1 MDEDRLITIAIY
13 TYEKAQIIKGIL
25 ENEDIPV
32 AIQNVNLIQPVISSG
47 VRVRIRERDLPH
59 ALQILEQY
67 SIFEEKDTESELQTV
82 HHPKRILIPI
92 DFSDYSLKACQIG
105 FDFAKNIDAKI
116 MLLHA
121 YFSPYFPGAIPVT
134 DAFTYEVSEDE
145 ALKQVQDRVAKEMKT
160 FTETLHNQIKEGLL
174 PDIDFDYTLREGI
187 PEDEI
192 NHFSKEYHPTLI
204 VMGTRGKNQKEID
217 LIGSVTAEVLDSTK
231 FPVFAIPEN
240 VPFTMI
246 DEVNNIA
253 FFTSFDQQDLIA
265 LDTFMRLFG
274 SFDFKIT
281 FVHMTTKQDTWNE
294 IKLAGIKDY
303 FRKQYPGREASYT
316 LIDGAG
322 FLDGVETLVRKEK
335 IDVLAIAN
343 RKRNIFAR
351 LFNPSIAH
359 KMLFHADTPLLVL
372 PS

>member
-1 MDEDRLITIAIY
+1 
-13 TYEKAQIIKGIL
+13 
-25 ENEDIPV
+25 
-32 AIQNVNLIQPVISSG
+32 
-47 VRVRIRERDLPH
+47 
-59 ALQILEQY
+59 
-67 SIFEEKDTESELQTV
+67 
-82 HHPKRILIPI
+82 
-92 DFSDYSLKACQIG
+92 
-105 FDFAKNIDAKI
+105 

-145 ALKQVQDRVAKEMKT
+145 ALKQVQDRVSKEMKT

-246 DEVNNIA
+246 DEVNNMA

>member
-105 FDFAKNIDAKI
+105 FDFAKSIDAKI

-145 ALKQVQDRVAKEMKT
+145 ALKQVQDRVSKEMKT
-160 FTETLHNQIKEGLL
+160 FT
-174 PDIDFDYTLREGI
+174 DR
-187 PEDEI
+187 
-192 NHFSKEYHPTLI
+192 
-204 VMGTRGKNQKEID
+204 
-217 LIGSVTAEVLDSTK
+217 
-231 FPVFAIPEN
+231 
-240 VPFTMI
+240 
-246 DEVNNIA
+246 
-253 FFTSFDQQDLIA
+253 
-265 LDTFMRLFG
+265 
-274 SFDFKIT
+274 
-281 FVHMTTKQDTWNE
+281 
-294 IKLAGIKDY
+294 
-303 FRKQYPGREASYT
+303 
-316 LIDGAG
+316 
-322 FLDGVETLVRKEK
+322 
-335 IDVLAIAN
+335 
-343 RKRNIFAR
+343 
-351 LFNPSIAH
+351 
-359 KMLFHADTPLLVL
+359 
-372 PS
+372 

>member
-1 MDEDRLITIAIY
+1 
-13 TYEKAQIIKGIL
+13 
-25 ENEDIPV
+25 
-32 AIQNVNLIQPVISSG
+32 
-47 VRVRIRERDLPH
+47 
-59 ALQILEQY
+59 
-67 SIFEEKDTESELQTV
+67 
-82 HHPKRILIPI
+82 
-92 DFSDYSLKACQIG
+92 
-105 FDFAKNIDAKI
+105 
-116 MLLHA
+116 
-121 YFSPYFPGAIPVT
+121 
-134 DAFTYEVSEDE
+134 
-145 ALKQVQDRVAKEMKT
+145 
-160 FTETLHNQIKEGLL
+160 
-174 PDIDFDYTLREGI
+174 
-187 PEDEI
+187 
-192 NHFSKEYHPTLI
+192 
-204 VMGTRGKNQKEID
+204 MGTRGKNQKEID

-316 LIDGAG
+316 LIDGAD

>member
-1 MDEDRLITIAIY
+1 MDKDRLITIAIY

-47 VRVRIRERDLPH
+47 VRVRIREQDLPH

-67 SIFEEKDTESELQTV
+67 AIFGDENAETAETAHV
-82 HHPKRILIPI
+82 KRILIPV
-92 DFSDYSLKACQIG
+92 DFSDYSFKACQIG
-105 FDFAKNIDAKI
+105 FDFARNIEAEV

-121 YFSPYFPGAIPVT
+121 YYSPYYPNLIPISDTFAYNEAEEEEIKRIHERVEGEMQSFVT
-134 DAFTYEVSEDE
+134 ALHKRIED
-145 ALKQVQDRVAKEMKT
+145 
-160 FTETLHNQIKEGLL
+160 GLL
-174 PDIDFDYTLREGI
+174 PEIPFDSVLRKGV

-192 NHFSKEYHPTLI
+192 LRFSKEYRPTLVI
-204 VMGTRGKNQKEID
+204 MGTRGRSQKEID

-240 VPFTMI
+240 IPFSMVDKI
-246 DEVNNIA
+246 NNIA
-253 FFTSFDQQDLIA
+253 FFTNFDQRDLIA

-274 SFDFKIT
+274 GFGFKIT
-281 FVHMTTKQDTWNE
+281 FVHISARQDAWNE
-294 IKLAGIKDY
+294 IKLAGIKSY
-303 FRKQYPGREASYT
+303 FNRQCPGRDVDYT
-316 LIDGAG
+316 LLDSTG
-322 FLDGVETLVRKEK
+322 FLEGVESLVREGK
-335 IDVLAIAN
+335 IDVLAITS

-351 LFNPSIAH
+351 LFNPSMAH
-359 KMLFHADTPLLVL
+359 KMLFHSDTPLLVL

>member
-1 MDEDRLITIAIY
+1 MDDDRLITIAIY

-25 ENEDIPV
+25 ESENIPV

-47 VRVRIRERDLPH
+47 VRVRIREKDLPH

-67 SIFEEKDTESELQTV
+67 SIFNEKEAEPDAPAV
-82 HHPKRILIPI
+82 HEKRILIPI
-92 DFSDYSLKACQIG
+92 DFSDYSFKACQIG
-105 FDFAKNIDAKI
+105 FDFAKNHDAKV
-116 MLLHA
+116 MLLHV

-134 DAFTYEVSEDE
+134 DTFTYEVTEDE
-145 ALKQVQDRVAKEMKT
+145 ALKQVQVRVKKDMKLFSEM
-160 FTETLHNQIKEGLL
+160 LHQKVKDGLL
-174 PDIDFDYTLREGI
+174 ADVKFDYTLREGI

-192 NHFSKEYHPTLI
+192 NHYCREYQPTLV
-204 VMGTRGKNQKEID
+204 VMGTRGKDQKELD
-217 LIGSVTAEVLDSTK
+217 LIGSVTAEVLDFAK

-240 VPFTMI
+240 VSFSML

-253 FFTSFDQQDLIA
+253 FFTNFDQQDLIA

-274 SFDFKIT
+274 DYKFKIT
-281 FVHMTTKQDTWNE
+281 FVHMSAKPDTWNE
-294 IKLAGIKDY
+294 IKLAGIKEY
-303 FRKQYPGREASYT
+303 FGKHYPGREANYT
-316 LIDGAG
+316 IIDNNN
-322 FLDGVETLVRKEK
+322 FLDGVEKLVRSEK
-335 IDVLAIAN
+335 IDILTITN

-359 KMLFHADTPLLVL
+359 KMLFHADTPLLVI